1 MTAPQPQDQPEPDR
15 TSRGPD
21 PVPGAVPGEPVRPDS
36 GDGTG
41 AAGTEADTG
50 RDAPAGAPVQ
60 EARSAPGGGRA
71 ADDGAE
77 PGERNTATG
86 PDGRDGTAPGA
97 GVPGGTAPGT
107 GSPDGGPPAEDVPA
121 EAAPAGAPG
130 SRTGSGSGAPRGGE
144 PLDAAT
150 RATRSLQ
157 GLSTELTARVPQL
170 LEAMRSIGTG
180 LELHT
185 TLDRICETAAE
196 LAQARY
202 AAIGVVD
209 EEGRGLSDFVTHGV
223 SDETARLI
231 GHRPDGHRGLLGAL
245 IHDPAPVVLADLTT
259 DPRSAGFPPNHPPM
273 RTFLGVP
280 IRVQG
285 QIFGNLY
292 LAEKAGGAAFND
304 YDLHMVRVLAT
315 EAGIAIGNARL
326 YDAARQR
333 ERWIDGSVAVT
344 TALLSGGD
352 AEDALAV
359 VAEQARRLADAAAGV
374 VLLPAE
380 EGGLEIV
387 AVASDEPT
395 TTLGRVIP
403 ADSPLTDGLMAGEPV
418 FVTDPA
424 TDPRVRDGAMAR
436 YGPSMVLPLQ
446 SGGRVLGAL
455 ATPRARGARQFTE
468 TERTLATQF
477 ASQAAL
483 ALIMAEAQR
492 DRERLAV
499 FEDRD
504 RIARDLHDLVIQ
516 RLFATGMML
525 ESAQRRS
532 RVPAVQEGV
541 GKAVDELDVTIQ
553 EIRTAIFALQQGPA
567 EAPSGLRTRVL
578 REINMAAV
586 PLGFKPGHRFL
597 GPVDSLVGELTGKN
611 LIAALREALSN
622 AFRHADA
629 SRIEVVVD
637 ATVKLPDGADGV
649 RLTVADDGVG
659 IPEGG
664 RRSGL
669 RNLARRAESL
679 GGSSTCGPGLGEN
692 GRGTTVRWEAP
703 L

>member
-1 MTAPQPQDQPEPDR
+1 MTAAASDA
-15 TSRGPD
+15 SD
-21 PVPGAVPGEPVRPDS
+21 PL
-36 GDGTG
+36 
-41 AAGTEADTG
+41 
-50 RDAPAGAPVQ
+50 
-60 EARSAPGGGRA
+60 
-71 ADDGAE
+71 
-77 PGERNTATG
+77 
-86 PDGRDGTAPGA
+86 
-97 GVPGGTAPGT
+97 
-107 GSPDGGPPAEDVPA
+107 
-121 EAAPAGAPG
+121 EAA
-130 SRTGSGSGAPRGGE
+130 TQ
-144 PLDAAT
+144 
-150 RATRSLQ
+150 ATRSLQ

-170 LEAMRSIGTG
+170 LEAMRSVGTG
-180 LELHT
+180 LELHS

-196 LAQARY
+196 LADAHY

-209 EEGRGLSDFVTHGV
+209 EEGKGLSDFVTFGV
-223 SDETARLI
+223 DEEVARRI
-231 GHRPDGHRGLLGAL
+231 GHRPDGHAGLLGAL
-245 IHDPAPVVLADLTT
+245 IRDPQTIRLADLSA
-259 DPRSAGFPPNHPPM
+259 DPRSAGFPPGHPPM

-285 QIFGNLY
+285 EIFGNLY
-292 LAEKAGGAAFND
+292 LAEKNGGGEFND
-304 YDLHMVRVLAT
+304 YDVHMVRVLAT

-326 YDAARQR
+326 YEAARQR

-352 AEDALAV
+352 ADDALTV
-359 VAEQARRLADAAAGV
+359 VAEQARRLADADAGIV
-374 VLLPAE
+374 MLPAE
-380 EGGLEIV
+380 DGGLEIV
-387 AVASDEPT
+387 AVSSPRPT
-395 TTLGRVIP
+395 KSLGVVIP
-403 ADSPLTDGLMAGEPV
+403 PESAVVRRLLEGEAV
-418 FVTDPA
+418 FVADA
-424 TDPRVRDGAMAR
+424 STDPRMISRLTSP
-436 YGPSMVLPLQ
+436 YGPSMMLPLQ

-455 ATPRARGARQFTE
+455 ATPRVRGGRQFTE
-468 TERTLATQF
+468 PERTLATQF

-483 ALIMAEAQR
+483 ALMMADAQR

-532 RVPAVQEGV
+532 IVPAVREGV

-586 PLGFKPGHRFL
+586 PLGFKPAHRFL
-597 GPVDSLVGELTGKN
+597 GAIDATVGELTGKN

-622 AFRHADA
+622 AFRHAEA

-637 ATVKLPDGADGV
+637 AGVTLPDGSAGV
-649 RLTVADDGVG
+649 RLEVADDGIG
-659 IPEGG
+659 IPAGG

-679 GGSSTCGPGLGEN
+679 GGASWCGPGIGED
-692 GRGTTVRWEAP
+692 GGGTTVVWEAP

>member
-1 MTAPQPQDQPEPDR
+1 MTAATPD
-15 TSRGPD
+15 SPD
-21 PVPGAVPGEPVRPDS
+21 PLV
-36 GDGTG
+36 
-41 AAGTEADTG
+41 
-50 RDAPAGAPVQ
+50 
-60 EARSAPGGGRA
+60 
-71 ADDGAE
+71 
-77 PGERNTATG
+77 
-86 PDGRDGTAPGA
+86 
-97 GVPGGTAPGT
+97 
-107 GSPDGGPPAEDVPA
+107 
-121 EAAPAGAPG
+121 
-130 SRTGSGSGAPRGGE
+130 
-144 PLDAAT
+144 AAT
-150 RATRSLQ
+150 EATRSLQ

-170 LEAMRSIGTG
+170 LEAMRSVGTG

-196 LAQARY
+196 LAGSRY

-209 EEGRGLSDFVTHGV
+209 EEGKGLSDFVTYGV
-223 SDETARLI
+223 GEDVARRI
-231 GHRPDGHRGLLGAL
+231 GHRPDGHAGLLGAL
-245 IHDPAPVVLADLTT
+245 IREPRTIRLADLSA
-259 DPRSAGFPPNHPPM
+259 DPRSAGFPPGHPVM

-285 QIFGNLY
+285 EIFGNLY
-292 LAEKAGGAAFND
+292 LAEKRDGEEFND
-304 YDLHMVRVLAT
+304 YDEHMVRVLAT

-326 YDAARQR
+326 YEAARQR

-352 AEDALAV
+352 ADDALAV
-359 VAEQARRLADAAAGV
+359 VAEQARRLADADAGI

-387 AVASDEPT
+387 AVSSARATKS
-395 TTLGRVIP
+395 LGMVIP
-403 ADSPLTDGLMAGEPV
+403 PESQVVELLLEGEAV
-418 FVTDPA
+418 FVQDA
-424 TDPRVRDGAMAR
+424 STDPRMISRLTSL
-436 YGPSMVLPLQ
+436 YGPSMLLPLQ

-455 ATPRARGARQFTE
+455 AMPRARGARPFSE
-468 TERTLATQF
+468 AERTLATQF

-483 ALIMAEAQR
+483 ALMMAEAQR

-525 ESAQRRS
+525 ESAQRKAV
-532 RVPAVQEGV
+532 VPAVQEGV

-586 PLGFKPGHRFL
+586 PLGFKPAHRFL
-597 GPVDSLVGELTGKN
+597 GAVDATVGELTGKN

-622 AFRHADA
+622 AFRHASA
-629 SRIEVVVD
+629 GRIEVVVD
-637 ATVKLPDGADGV
+637 ATVTLPDGSPGV

-659 IPEGG
+659 LPEGG

-679 GGSSTCGPGLGEN
+679 GGASWCGPGLAEDG
-692 GRGTTVRWEAP
+692 GGTTVVWEAP

>member
-1 MTAPQPQDQPEPDR
+1 MTAAATPD
-15 TSRGPD
+15 SPD
-21 PVPGAVPGEPVRPDS
+21 PLV
-36 GDGTG
+36 
-41 AAGTEADTG
+41 
-50 RDAPAGAPVQ
+50 
-60 EARSAPGGGRA
+60 
-71 ADDGAE
+71 
-77 PGERNTATG
+77 
-86 PDGRDGTAPGA
+86 
-97 GVPGGTAPGT
+97 
-107 GSPDGGPPAEDVPA
+107 
-121 EAAPAGAPG
+121 
-130 SRTGSGSGAPRGGE
+130 
-144 PLDAAT
+144 AAT
-150 RATRSLQ
+150 EATRSLQ

-170 LEAMRSIGTG
+170 LEAMRSVGTG

-185 TLDRICETAAE
+185 TLDRICETAAQ
-196 LAQARY
+196 LADARY

-209 EEGRGLSDFVTHGV
+209 EEGKGLSDFVTYGV
-223 SDETARLI
+223 GDDVARRI
-231 GHRPDGHRGLLGAL
+231 GRRPDGHAGLLGAL
-245 IHDPAPVVLADLTT
+245 IRDPRTIRLADLSA
-259 DPRSAGFPPNHPPM
+259 DPRSAGFPPGHPVM

-285 QIFGNLY
+285 EIFGNLY
-292 LAEKAGGAAFND
+292 LAEKRSGEEFND
-304 YDLHMVRVLAT
+304 YDVHMVRVLAT

-326 YDAARQR
+326 YEAARQR

-352 AEDALAV
+352 ADDALAV
-359 VAEQARRLADAAAGV
+359 VAEQARRLADADAGI

-380 EGGLEIV
+380 DGGLEIV
-387 AVASDEPT
+387 AVSSPRRT
-395 TTLGRVIP
+395 KSLGVVIP
-403 ADSPLTDGLMAGEPV
+403 PESQVVELLLEGEAV
-418 FVTDPA
+418 FVQDA
-424 TDPRVRDGAMAR
+424 STDPRMISRLTSP
-436 YGPSMVLPLQ
+436 YGPSMLLPLQ

-455 ATPRARGARQFTE
+455 AMPRARGARPFSE
-468 TERTLATQF
+468 AERTLATQF

-483 ALIMAEAQR
+483 ALMMAEAQR

-525 ESAQRRS
+525 ESAQRKAI
-532 RVPAVQEGV
+532 VPAVQEGV

-586 PLGFKPGHRFL
+586 PLGFKPAHRFL
-597 GPVDSLVGELTGKN
+597 GAIDATVGELTGKN

-622 AFRHADA
+622 AFRHAGA

-637 ATVKLPDGADGV
+637 ATVILPDGSPGV

-659 IPEGG
+659 LPEGG

-679 GGSSTCGPGLGEN
+679 GGASWCGPGLSEDG
-692 GRGTTVRWEAP
+692 GGTSVVWEAP

>member
-1 MTAPQPQDQPEPDR
+1 MSAQQDPL
-15 TSRGPD
+15 
-21 PVPGAVPGEPVRPDS
+21 V
-36 GDGTG
+36 
-41 AAGTEADTG
+41 
-50 RDAPAGAPVQ
+50 
-60 EARSAPGGGRA
+60 
-71 ADDGAE
+71 
-77 PGERNTATG
+77 
-86 PDGRDGTAPGA
+86 PDGRSA
-97 GVPGGTAPGT
+97 
-107 GSPDGGPPAEDVPA
+107 SPH
-121 EAAPAGAPG
+121 
-130 SRTGSGSGAPRGGE
+130 S
-144 PLDAAT
+144 LDAAT
-150 RATRSLQ
+150 EATRSLQ
-157 GLSTELTARVPQL
+157 GLSTELTARVPHL
-170 LEAMRSIGTG
+170 LEAMRSVGTG
-180 LELHT
+180 LELHS

-196 LAQARY
+196 LADARY

-209 EEGRGLSDFVTHGV
+209 DEGDGLSDFVTYGV
-223 SDETARLI
+223 TVEQAAAIGRL
-231 GHRPDGHRGLLGAL
+231 PDGHKGLLGAL
-245 IHDPAPVVLADLTT
+245 IRDPEPVRLADLTA
-259 DPRSAGFPPNHPPM
+259 DPRFAGFPAHHPPM

-285 QIFGNLY
+285 NIFGNLY
-292 LAEKAGGAAFND
+292 LTEKNDGGEFND
-304 YDLHMVRVLAT
+304 YDLHMLRVLAT

-326 YDAARQR
+326 YEAARQR

-352 AEDALAV
+352 VDDALTV
-359 VAEQARRLADAAAGV
+359 VAEQARRLADSDAGM
-374 VLLPAE
+374 VLLPTE
-380 EGGLEIV
+380 DGGLEIA
-387 AVASDEPT
+387 AVSSENPGE
-395 TTLGRVIP
+395 TLGKVMP
-403 ADSPLTDGLMAGEPV
+403 AESPIVKLLLGGESV
-418 FVTDPA
+418 FVQDSA
-424 TDPRVRDGAMAR
+424 TDPRMITRMSAR
-436 YGPSMVLPLQ
+436 YGPSMLLPLR

-455 ATPRARGARQFTE
+455 ATPRGRGGKPFTE
-468 TERTLATQF
+468 AERTLATQF

-483 ALIMAEAQR
+483 ALMMAESQR

-499 FEDRD
+499 YEDRD

-532 RVPAVQEGV
+532 VVPAVQEGV

-586 PLGFKPGHRFL
+586 PLGFKPGHRFV
-597 GPVDSLVGELTGKN
+597 GPVDALVGELTGKN

-622 AFRHADA
+622 AFRHAAA

-637 ATVKLPDGADGV
+637 ATVALDDGQRAV

-669 RNLARRAESL
+669 RNLRRRAEAL
-679 GGSSTCGPGLGEN
+679 GGSSSYGPGLGAD
-692 GRGTTVRWEAP
+692 GGGTTVVWEAP

>member
-1 MTAPQPQDQPEPDR
+1 MSEQGPNHPKHPKD
-15 TSRGPD
+15 SRHPK
-21 PVPGAVPGEPVRPDS
+21 DS
-36 GDGTG
+36 L
-41 AAGTEADTG
+41 
-50 RDAPAGAPVQ
+50 
-60 EARSAPGGGRA
+60 
-71 ADDGAE
+71 
-77 PGERNTATG
+77 
-86 PDGRDGTAPGA
+86 
-97 GVPGGTAPGT
+97 
-107 GSPDGGPPAEDVPA
+107 
-121 EAAPAGAPG
+121 EAA
-130 SRTGSGSGAPRGGE
+130 TE
-144 PLDAAT
+144 
-150 RATRSLQ
+150 ATRSLQ

-170 LEAMRSIGTG
+170 LDAMRSVGTG

-196 LAQARY
+196 LSHARY

-209 EEGRGLSDFVTHGV
+209 EQGKGLSDFVTHGV
-223 SDETARLI
+223 PEQVANEI

-245 IHDPAPVVLADLTT
+245 IHDPRPVRLADLTA
-259 DPRSAGFPPNHPPM
+259 DPRFAGFPPGHPPM

-285 QIFGNLY
+285 EVFGNLY
-292 LAEKAGGAAFND
+292 LAEKNGGGEFTD

-326 YDAARQR
+326 YEAARQR

-352 AEDALAV
+352 ADDALAV
-359 VAEQARRLADAAAGV
+359 VAEQARHLAASAAGI

-380 EGGLEIV
+380 DGGLEIV
-387 AVASDEPT
+387 AVSAEEPT
-395 TTLGRVIP
+395 SALGVIIP
-403 ADSPLTDGLMAGEPV
+403 AQSPVVAMLLGGEAV
-418 FVTDPA
+418 FVDDSA
-424 TDPRVRDGAMAR
+424 TDPRMVTGLADRF
-436 YGPSMVLPLQ
+436 GPSMLLPLR

-455 ATPRARGARQFTE
+455 VTPRARGGRPFTE
-468 TERTLATQF
+468 TERTLAAQF

-483 ALIMAEAQR
+483 ALMMAEAQR

-499 FEDRD
+499 YEDRD
-504 RIARDLHDLVIQ
+504 RIARELHDLVIQ

-532 RVPAVQEGV
+532 DVPEVQTGV
-541 GKAVDELDVTIQ
+541 GRAVDELDVTIQ
-553 EIRTAIFALQQGPA
+553 EIRTAIFALQQEPA

-586 PLGFKPGHRFL
+586 PLGFKPAHHFL

-629 SRIEVVVD
+629 SRIDVVVD
-637 ATVKLPDGADGV
+637 ATATLPDGRDAV

-659 IPEGG
+659 IPRGG

-679 GGSSTCGPGLGEN
+679 GGASWLGPGLGEA
-692 GRGTTVRWEAP
+692 GGGTTVVWQAP

>member
-1 MTAPQPQDQPEPDR
+1 MTAAA
-15 TSRGPD
+15 PD
-21 PVPGAVPGEPVRPDS
+21 PSDPL
-36 GDGTG
+36 
-41 AAGTEADTG
+41 
-50 RDAPAGAPVQ
+50 
-60 EARSAPGGGRA
+60 
-71 ADDGAE
+71 
-77 PGERNTATG
+77 
-86 PDGRDGTAPGA
+86 
-97 GVPGGTAPGT
+97 
-107 GSPDGGPPAEDVPA
+107 
-121 EAAPAGAPG
+121 EAA
-130 SRTGSGSGAPRGGE
+130 TQ
-144 PLDAAT
+144 
-150 RATRSLQ
+150 ATRSLQ

-170 LEAMRSIGTG
+170 LEAMRSVGTG
-180 LELHT
+180 LELHS

-196 LAQARY
+196 LADARY

-209 EEGRGLSDFVTHGV
+209 EEGEGLSDFVTFGV
-223 SDETARLI
+223 GDDVAKRI
-231 GHRPDGHRGLLGAL
+231 GHLPDGHAGLLGAL
-245 IHDPAPVVLADLTT
+245 IRDPQTIRLADLST
-259 DPRSAGFPPNHPPM
+259 DPRAAGFPPGHPPM

-285 QIFGNLY
+285 EIFGNLY
-292 LAEKAGGAAFND
+292 LAEKNGGGEFND
-304 YDLHMVRVLAT
+304 YDVHMVRVLAT

-326 YDAARQR
+326 YEAARQR

-352 AEDALAV
+352 ADDALTV
-359 VAEQARRLADAAAGV
+359 VAEQARRLADADAGI

-387 AVASDEPT
+387 AVSSPRATKS
-395 TTLGRVIP
+395 LGVVIP
-403 ADSPLTDGLMAGEPV
+403 PESAVAEQLLKGEAV
-418 FVTDPA
+418 FVADA
-424 TDPRVRDGAMAR
+424 STDPRMISRLTSA
-436 YGPSMVLPLQ
+436 YGPSMMLPLQ

-455 ATPRARGARQFTE
+455 ATPRARGGRPFTE

-483 ALIMAEAQR
+483 ALMMADAQR

-499 FEDRD
+499 YEDRD

-525 ESAQRRS
+525 ESAQRKS
-532 RVPAVQEGV
+532 IVPAVREGV

-586 PLGFKPGHRFL
+586 PLGFKPAHRFL
-597 GPVDSLVGELTGKN
+597 GVIDSAVGELTGKN

-622 AFRHADA
+622 AFRHAEA
-629 SRIEVVVD
+629 SRIEVVLD
-637 ATVKLPDGADGV
+637 ATVTLPDGSAGV
-649 RLTVADDGVG
+649 RLSVADDGVG
-659 IPEGG
+659 LPEGG

-679 GGSSTCGPGLGEN
+679 GGASWCGPGLGED
-692 GRGTTVRWEAP
+692 GGGTTVVWEAP